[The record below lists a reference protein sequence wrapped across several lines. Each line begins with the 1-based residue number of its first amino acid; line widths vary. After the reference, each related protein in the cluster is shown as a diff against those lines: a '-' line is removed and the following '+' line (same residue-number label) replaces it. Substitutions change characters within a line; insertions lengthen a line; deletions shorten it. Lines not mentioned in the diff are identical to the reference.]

1 MAKKSRNRLQEY
13 QENFNDSYV
22 TLPPNFVGMGNNT
35 RGRNYSPAWGGQF
48 ADGGMLQNVARYHP
62 IVIGTKKL
70 MSNLAE
76 NIDPFGYEDSFK
88 RVINAAIL
96 NKKDPAR
103 YRDEKDI
110 KIVDNGGNN
119 NISRNDYNRI
129 RERVD
134 LLQILV
140 NKPQKYNSIPDA
152 DYRPTVEKNKYS
164 KYYKSPLTEEELNK
178 YISSH
183 HISSENDLP
192 EIKKSKTLGNI
203 ILNYGTDEKG
213 NYISYYDKWDL
224 NPVPKSGINWLD
236 EAVDKVVTGVPN
248 VLGITN
254 TPEVYG
260 RVYLP
265 KKRNGGEIIQK
276 RAYNEFKK
284 RGNVPETVDFIYTR
298 HGAPSEGKYAKKT
311 LPSAEDGVNIQ
322 DLGQYRKLNQLINFT
337 NYNEPQPGGYI
348 NNNAMKGKAKTRKAV
363 NGATSPDKAGFDF
376 NQLVDPVSGI
386 AGGIV
391 SLIEETKK
399 RKGLEQWAEISDVV
413 RKASE
418 TRPEKQKRRYLRP
431 EDNVNTGEEFFP
443 IYGVGTNV
451 LAKDGISVT
460 GRVGGNPTEIQNM
473 YQPGTLFNDLGF
485 EPINNN
491 IKVKDFNFGG
501 KITKA
506 ANGFEKFLTQGGG
519 NLITSVEDQIFE
531 DNAGY
536 QIGKSVGSALSF
548 IPGVGPIAG
557 ALASPVLGAIGGL
570 LDPNQKKI
578 KRANKKISQN
588 ISGIGMNQAIQQ
600 FQDTNAGYM
609 EHGGEVPEYEWVSH
623 TWQPQVITKFGEHK
637 VSELLKPDK
646 TMDTLRAGG
655 HLKEYTKP
663 SKRALQTYAMGGELL
678 THWGGYA
685 EPISENP
692 YLPGNGETVM
702 FRGQSHEETDG
713 RGRTGIGIT
722 YGNSPVEVERG
733 EPAVK
738 LQDGG
743 NDESLVVFGNLPIPK
758 QFVPLLGDPDAK
770 GKKFKNYISDISKKE
785 NKANKLIDK
794 SVSDLDDLQVITP
807 FDKLKFS
814 GLSANI
820 EGSNMKLK
828 SFAEKKEN
836 AAYLQSAINDTA
848 DEQGLDADALAQ
860 GKVKRAK
867 RGLMIAEDGY
877 VSKYGLKPWEGNV
890 TGLGKKTASSFT
902 AEEWDAVAER
912 LGFKGKGNKEFQEF
926 LLQNPESR
934 PLIEKRHK
942 ELYGKSP
949 FIDSKLGYGW
959 EAGALKLSEGLKP
972 ISPKLATKLPSM
984 ELDTKT
990 LKKPVVSTLVE
1001 EEKNKFDWLNALS
1014 KTVPYLRPSDA
1025 EELDPRQLAGEMFA
1039 LATNQV
1045 EPVWAQTIQPDLTVP
1060 YDISYQEMLDEN
1072 QADYRATQRMV
1083 GYNPAALSILNAQ
1096 KYQANQKVLAE
1107 QFRANQTE
1115 KARAYEKNRDILT
1128 SVKLQNLGILDK
1140 QYERQEMAK
1149 ANTKATTLSAL
1160 SSISDKFLKNKLEGR
1175 TLRTYE
1181 NLYNYRY
1188 DDKGR
1193 IINMNAPADF
1203 NLPEVVGQDINAPV
1217 VSDKKKSGRNGSIV
1231 SAMKNF

>member
-1 MAKKSRNRLQEY
+1 MKAK
-13 QENFNDSYV
+13 
-22 TLPPNFVGMGNNT
+22 
-35 RGRNYSPAWGGQF
+35 
-48 ADGGMLQNVARYHP
+48 MLQIAGVKTEKEFY
-62 IVIGTKKL
+62 KKF
-70 MSNLAE
+70 
-76 NIDPFGYEDSFK
+76 P
-88 RVINAAIL
+88 
-96 NKKDPAR
+96 
-103 YRDEKDI
+103 
-110 KIVDNGGNN
+110 
-119 NISRNDYNRI
+119 
-129 RERVD
+129 
-134 LLQILV
+134 
-140 NKPQKYNSIPDA
+140 
-152 DYRPTVEKNKYS
+152 
-164 KYYKSPLTEEELNK
+164 TEEAFMKVHGKAMEKL
-178 YISSH
+178 SG
-183 HISSENDLP
+183 
-192 EIKKSKTLGNI
+192 KK
-203 ILNYGTDEKG
+203 
-213 NYISYYDKWDL
+213 
-224 NPVPKSGINWLD
+224 VPK
-236 EAVDKVVTGVPN
+236 A
-248 VLGITN
+248 
-254 TPEVYG
+254 
-260 RVYLP
+260 
-265 KKRNGGEIIQK
+265 
-276 RAYNEFKK
+276 
-284 RGNVPETVDFIYTR
+284 
-298 HGAPSEGKYAKKT
+298 EG
-311 LPSAEDGVNIQ
+311 
-322 DLGQYRKLNQLINFT
+322 
-337 NYNEPQPGGYI
+337 
-348 NNNAMKGKAKTRKAV
+348 
-363 NGATSPDKAGFDF
+363 GFDF
-376 NQLVDPVSGI
+376 NKLINPVSGI

-399 RKGLEQWAEISDVV
+399 RKGIEQWAEISDVV

-501 KITKA
+501 KMTKA

-578 KRANKKISQN
+578 KRANKKIDQN

-794 SVSDLDDLQVITP
+794 SVSDLDELQVITP

-848 DEQGLDADALAQ
+848 DEQGLDADTLAQ

-890 TGLGKKTASSFT
+890 TGLGKKTASTFT
-902 AEEWDAVAER
+902 TKEWDDIADR

-926 LLQNPESR
+926 LLQNPESKS
-934 PLIEKRHK
+934 LIEKRHQD
-942 ELYGKSP
+942 LYGRSP
-949 FIDSKLGYGW
+949 FIDGKLGYGF
-959 EAGALKLSEGLKP
+959 EAGALQASYPLKP
-972 ISPKLATKLPSM
+972 IQPKSGIIPTTK
-984 ELDTKT
+984 LDTKKLDKMNIPT
-990 LKKPVVSTLVE
+990 AEQTE
-1001 EEKNKFDWLNALS
+1001 DNKFDWLKALS
-1014 KTVPYLRPSDA
+1014 QTLPYLRPSDA
-1025 EELDPRQLAGEMFA
+1025 ENLDPRQLSGEMFA

-1107 QFRANQTE
+1107 QFRANQAE
-1115 KARAYEKNRDILT
+1115 KARVYEKNRDVVNAT
-1128 SVKLQNLGILDK
+1128 KAANLNILDK
-1140 QYERQEMAK
+1140 LYERQETAK
-1149 ANTKATTLSAL
+1149 SNTKATTLAAL
-1160 SSISDKFLKNKLEGR
+1160 NSISDKFLKNKLEGR
-1175 TLRTYE
+1175 TLGTYE
-1181 NLYNYRY
+1181 NMYDFRY
-1188 DDKGR
+1188 DDEGR
-1193 IINMNAPADF
+1193 IINMNAPVSF
-1203 NLPEVVGQDINAPV
+1203 NRPTVMGQSIDVPIT
-1217 VSDKKKSGRNGSIV
+1217 SEKKTEKKSGRNGSIV
-1231 SAMKNF
+1231 SAMKSL